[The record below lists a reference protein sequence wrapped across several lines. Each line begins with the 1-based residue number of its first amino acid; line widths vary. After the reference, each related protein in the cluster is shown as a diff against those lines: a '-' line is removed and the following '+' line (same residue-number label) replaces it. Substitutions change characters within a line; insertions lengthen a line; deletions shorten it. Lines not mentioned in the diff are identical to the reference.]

1 MLSLFFFVA
10 LAQAA
15 CDWKSSN
22 YGSFSGDLLPEASG
36 MTSDGKNLYFINDT
50 EGDGAIYVY
59 SPEGELV
66 RKNLSWAPRNLEAI
80 SRGKCGA
87 KTCLFL
93 ADIGDNDKDR
103 EFVSVL
109 AVEEGT
115 FQKVQEWKFR
125 YEDGAQNVEAFFV
138 SNEGDFFFLSKEEKK
153 KSKGEAKLY
162 QLKTQE
168 SGGKAE
174 KIGSTRFEAPV
185 TDMAV
190 SPDGKKVAVL
200 TTNGGR
206 EFSYD
211 SFVNGNFVGGE
222 VLPLQ
227 NLAKQESLT
236 YFTNETLLWSSEA
249 KKINTVPI
257 LRLDCRSSLAEEKK

>member
-1 MLSLFFFVA
+1 MLSLLFFVA

-50 EGDGAIYVY
+50 EGDGAVYVY
-59 SPEGELV
+59 SSEGELV
-66 RKNLSWAPRNLEAI
+66 RKSISWAPRNLEAI
-80 SRGKCGA
+80 SRGKCGS

-93 ADIGDNDKDR
+93 ADIGDNDRDR
-103 EFVSVL
+103 ESVSVL

-115 FQKVQEWKFR
+115 FQKTQEWKFR

-138 SNEGDFFFLSKEEKK
+138 SNEGEFFFLSKSEKK

-162 QLKTQE
+162 RMKIQE
-168 SGGKAE
+168 SGGMAE
-174 KIGSTRFEAPV
+174 KIGSTNFEAPV

-190 SPDGKKVAVL
+190 SPDGKKIAVL
-200 TTNGGR
+200 TTTGAS

-211 SFVNGNFVGGE
+211 SFVQGDFAKAK
-222 VLPLQ
+222 VLPVQ
-227 NLAKQESLT
+227 NLAKQESIAYL
-236 YFTNETLLWSSEA
+236 TNEALLWSSEA
-249 KKINTVPI
+249 KKMNSVPI
-257 LRLDCRSSLAEEKK
+257 LRLDCRPSLTKEKK